1 LIQSFTKDTK
11 PSYRSF
17 AERDIVKY
25 SSEMRDSK
33 DSHIP
38 NPSVPKT
45 PDFDDP
51 EITEELR

>member
-1 LIQSFTKDTK
+1 MIQSFTRDTK

-17 AERDIVKY
+17 VERDVVKY

-33 DSHIP
+33 DSYIP